1 MDDNRSMKFTGL
13 VFWVQDATLS
23 YKFYKKLGF
32 DVSQVTDRDATVVCE
47 NLEIMLVTM
56 RDEDEFNGDSLNSQ
70 KGKGMYV
77 YIHTADVDAKYAE
90 LIEMGLMPKAE
101 PRDWPWG
108 NREFVIADPDG
119 YKTCFWQSMRR
130 S

>member
-1 MDDNRSMKFTGL
+1 MKITNL

-23 YKFYKKLGF
+23 YRFYKKLGF
-32 DVSQVTDRDATVVCE
+32 TVVNVTDRDARVACGGF
-47 NLEIMLVTM
+47 EIMLVTM
-56 RDEDEFNGDSLNSQ
+56 RDEGEFNGDSLAAA

-77 YIHTADVDAKYAE
+77 YVQVDNADDKYAE
-90 LIEMGLMPKAE
+90 LIKLDLTPAAA

-119 YKTCFWQSMRR
+119 YKLCFWHKV
-130 S
+130 

>member
-1 MDDNRSMKFTGL
+1 MKFTNL

-32 DVSQVTDRDATVVCE
+32 EVVSRTERDATVRCDG
-47 NLEIMLVTM
+47 LEIMLVTM
-56 RDEDEFNGDSLNSQ
+56 RDEAEFNGDSLSAQ
-70 KGKGMYV
+70 KGRGMYV
-77 YIHTADVDAKYAE
+77 YIHADDIDAKYKE
-90 LIEMGLMPKAE
+90 LTKIGLTPKAE

-119 YKTCFWQSMRR
+119 YKFCFWQKIK
-130 S
+130 